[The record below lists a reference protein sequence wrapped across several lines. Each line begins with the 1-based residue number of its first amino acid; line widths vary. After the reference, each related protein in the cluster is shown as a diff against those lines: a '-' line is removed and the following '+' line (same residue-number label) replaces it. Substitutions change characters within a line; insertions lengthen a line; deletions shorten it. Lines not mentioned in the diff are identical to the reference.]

1 MWLNYNNNKGLIIL
15 IYFLFLIGSWIQFCL
30 LLLLFWENLYVIYHM
45 YNRPIESKIWSILI
59 VTNVFK
65 NPSPDMLKSSNG
77 FLRNIGLGSGAIHP
91 IPS

>member
-1 MWLNYNNNKGLIIL
+1 
-15 IYFLFLIGSWIQFCL
+15 
-30 LLLLFWENLYVIYHM
+30 M

-65 NPSPDMLKSSNG
+65 NPPLDMLESSNG
-77 FLRNIGLGSGAIHP
+77 FLRNIGSGSGAIAKMQLHRAIHP

>member
-1 MWLNYNNNKGLIIL
+1 
-15 IYFLFLIGSWIQFCL
+15 
-30 LLLLFWENLYVIYHM
+30 M

-65 NPSPDMLKSSNG
+65 NPSPDMLESSNG